1 MYQENENSFGIPK
14 IAQSSNYYKSISKI
28 IFSPQTV
35 RYNCRLIKKKGDI
48 YRPWYYFGFS
58 KVRQNDIYIVN
69 GHEYEGW
76 KAVCERFSSEHYK
89 VDEEAKIVYNKAFV
103 EIYTKQSTWDQCYY
117 FNTDEDAIRFYHEIV
132 DICKKCG
139 NDLL

>member
-58 KVRQNDIYIVN
+58 KVRQMISISLMGVNVKDGKLFANDFQVN
-69 GHEYEGW
+69 
-76 KAVCERFSSEHYK
+76 
-89 VDEEAKIVYNKAFV
+89 
-103 EIYTKQSTWDQCYY
+103 
-117 FNTDEDAIRFYHEIV
+117 AIRLM
-132 DICKKCG
+132 KK
-139 NDLL
+139 LK